1 MLPDTL
7 HELPR
12 QERFA
17 YAKLLAFVTNIDD
30 EITIDEMTVFEQRLG
45 TALLSP
51 SQRKEIRAYLKNP
64 PTLKE
69 CLDDLGPVSGRL
81 ALRDAALMSAADGN
95 IDEDEQEV
103 LEEIAA
109 SIGLDEGIV
118 DQLLDWVLK
127 GYDWMQDGLDL
138 LNIE

>member
-1 MLPDTL
+1 
-7 HELPR
+7 
-12 QERFA
+12 
-17 YAKLLAFVTNIDD
+17 
-30 EITIDEMTVFEQRLG
+30 
-45 TALLSP
+45 
-51 SQRKEIRAYLKNP
+51 
-64 PTLKE
+64 
-69 CLDDLGPVSGRL
+69 
-81 ALRDAALMSAADGN
+81 MSAADGN